1 MKKTLLIAAV
11 ALLVFPLAACEQKP
25 ETVTNEAP
33 DPQADALAKAPK
45 AVLPP
50 SIKATVTFR
59 CKDNSLAMV
68 DFFSGNTQVNLRGQ
82 REDAPI
88 KLTAEKA
95 GGPFVAD
102 GYSLTG
108 TPEAITLA
116 QPGKPSQTCKK

>member
-1 MKKTLLIAAV
+1 MKTSLLIAAA
-11 ALLVFPLAACEQKP
+11 ALLVFPLAACDQKP
-25 ETVTNEAP
+25 EVVTSQAP

-45 AVLPP
+45 IVLPP

-59 CKDNSLAMV
+59 CKDNSLAFV
-68 DFFSGNTQVNLRGQ
+68 DFFSGDTQVNLRGS
-82 REDAPI
+82 REATPI

-102 GYSLTG
+102 GYSLSG

-116 QPGKPSQTCKK
+116 QPGKPSQACKK